1 MNETIFSIFLL
12 IEALFVLLFFLTFF
26 LVRTIFSPIAQ
37 LTSILEKTLL
47 KNTGR
52 LEIPILPDRK
62 DEIGTLIH
70 SFNAMQKRI
79 ATLIDEIYVQKLKAK
94 EYQLNALRAQ
104 ITPHFLYNTLSL
116 ISAKAIISEQTEISE
131 PVQLLTVFYRTS
143 LNKGHEIT
151 TVQSDLENIRS
162 YLSIQPMLTDHSFSI
177 GYHLDETLLSCRIP
191 CYVLQPLVEN
201 AIGHGLRD
209 SRKPEKK
216 LEISL
221 YRRGAVCCIEI
232 YDSGVGIPPETMA
245 ILLQRKTDHLG
256 VKNVYERLKLACG
269 SDDVLRICSE
279 PLQYTRVT
287 LRIPMQAE
295 SGARLSASGPGH
307 AAEPPGRTG

>member
-1 MNETIFSIFLL
+1 M
-12 IEALFVLLFFLTFF
+12 
-26 LVRTIFSPIAQ
+26 
-37 LTSILEKTLL
+37 
-47 KNTGR
+47 
-52 LEIPILPDRK
+52 
-62 DEIGTLIH
+62 
-70 SFNAMQKRI
+70 
-79 ATLIDEIYVQKLKAK
+79 
-94 EYQLNALRAQ
+94 
-104 ITPHFLYNTLSL
+104 
-116 ISAKAIISEQTEISE
+116 ISEQTEISE
-131 PVQLLTVFYRTS
+131 LVQLLTVFYRTS

-151 TVQSDLENIRS
+151 TVQSELENIRS
-162 YLSIQPMLTDHSFSI
+162 YLSIQLMLTDHSFSI

-232 YDSGVGIPPETMA
+232 YDNGVGIPPETMA
-245 ILLQRKTDHLG
+245 ILLQRETDHLG
-256 VKNVYERLKLACG
+256 VKNVYERLKLACS

-287 LRIPMQAE
+287 LRIPMQAGG
-295 SGARLSASGPGH
+295 GARLPASGPGH

>member
-1 MNETIFSIFLL
+1 M
-12 IEALFVLLFFLTFF
+12 
-26 LVRTIFSPIAQ
+26 
-37 LTSILEKTLL
+37 
-47 KNTGR
+47 
-52 LEIPILPDRK
+52 
-62 DEIGTLIH
+62 
-70 SFNAMQKRI
+70 
-79 ATLIDEIYVQKLKAK
+79 
-94 EYQLNALRAQ
+94 
-104 ITPHFLYNTLSL
+104 
-116 ISAKAIISEQTEISE
+116 
-131 PVQLLTVFYRTS
+131 QLLTVFYRTS

>member
-1 MNETIFSIFLL
+1 MCRSSRQRN
-12 IEALFVLLFFLTFF
+12 
-26 LVRTIFSPIAQ
+26 
-37 LTSILEKTLL
+37 TSST
-47 KNTGR
+47 R
-52 LEIPILPDRK
+52 C
-62 DEIGTLIH
+62 
-70 SFNAMQKRI
+70 
-79 ATLIDEIYVQKLKAK
+79 
-94 EYQLNALRAQ
+94 AQ
-104 ITPHFLYNTLSL
+104 INPHFLYNTLSL

-151 TVQSDLENIRS
+151 TVQSELENIRS

-201 AIGHGLRD
+201 AIGHGLRN

-221 YRRGAVCCIEI
+221 YRRGAACCIEI
-232 YDSGVGIPPETMA
+232 YDSGMG
-245 ILLQRKTDHLG
+245 ILLQRETDHLG
-256 VKNVYERLKLACG
+256 VKNMYERLKLACG

-287 LRIPMQAE
+287 LQIPMQAGG
-295 SGARLSASGPGH
+295 GARLPASGPGH